1 MTDFWVDGER
11 EGSDQAVPNSD
22 GRRLTT
28 VGCAQFAQEIGDVGA
43 SSARTDEQ
51 PLGDLGIGQPL
62 GEEAEDFLFPPG
74 QIEADGDTATRRDPV
89 GRHRLRQRHRRA
101 VREGRDGLTQSLC
114 R

>member
-1 MTDFWVDGER
+1 MVALDPALADG
-11 EGSDQAVPNSD
+11 D
-22 GRRLTT
+22 GGRLAPI
-28 VGCAQFAQEIGDVGA
+28 GGAQLAQDVADVVLGGLGA
-43 SSARTDEQ
+43 DEQ